1 MIRADKV
8 RNANYALHGVLI
20 KARFMANQEDAS
32 PKQIATLL
40 DAAEYLP
47 QLIDSRMDETET
59 FRKAL
64 AEIAER
70 YQCRYVLQRFD
81 DPMPERW

>member
-1 MIRADKV
+1 MIRADKI

-20 KARFMANQEDAS
+20 KARFMAHQEDVS
-32 PKQIATLL
+32 LKQIAALL
-40 DAAEYLP
+40 DSAEYLP
-47 QLIDSRMDETET
+47 QLIDSRVDETET
-59 FRKAL
+59 FRKTL

-70 YQCRYVLQRFD
+70 FQCRYVLQRFD